1 MSEARPMT
9 RREQRI
15 QEYTEQLVREG
26 WPYTM
31 AYSRAR
37 DAYFSQDTRAP
48 HLLTPRFTPELR
60 AQFVEDQARSTV
72 DLTGTDPAEYLN
84 EQAKYRDRGTCCDC
98 GGPKKNATSP
108 RCRSCA
114 NKKLHEDGVFKGK
127 VHKKFA
133 NPRRGA

>member
-37 DAYFSQDTRAP
+37 DAYFSQDTKAP
-48 HLLTPRFTPELR
+48 HLLSPRFSPELR
-60 AQFVEDQARSTV
+60 AEFVEEQARSTV
-72 DLTGTDPAEYLN
+72 DLTGSLPDEELKN
-84 EQAKYRDRGTCCDC
+84 ERRRLEMRGKCCSC
-98 GGPKKNATSP
+98 GTPIHNH
-108 RCRSCA
+108 RR
-114 NKKLHEDGVFKGK
+114 EDGTMCRKCAAEARHALGVYKDVKPNRTFK
-127 VHKKFA
+127 
-133 NPRRGA
+133 R